1 MILITGSAGYIG
13 SEICK
18 KFEELKIN
26 YIGID
31 NLKYSN
37 EYNIHNKKKFIK
49 TCFSNDKI
57 INKILKEKKIQ
68 TIIHCAAYAYVLDA
82 EKNKK
87 YYFNN
92 NIKKTKK
99 FIEYS
104 IKNKIDNFI
113 FLSSSNVYSEKKK
126 NSSFREMDKKKPKNY
141 YGKTKLVVE
150 NFLINKK
157 NKFKNITILRLF
169 NIIGLTKKFTPYDK
183 DNFKYQRILFK
194 MFNQM
199 KKKKPININYF
210 KKDIYDKKIF
220 PERDFLDIRDLTNL
234 VSSISK
240 KIDDKKGLKIYN
252 VGKGKSQSL
261 MKIAEYL
268 KLYSGK
274 KLLIKFKELHKKEYL
289 FTMSS
294 IKKIKKDFKWSPKIS
309 LKKSILSYYKHLLIR

>member
-1 MILITGSAGYIG
+1 MILITGCAGYIG

-26 YIGID
+26 YVGID

-37 EYNIHNKKKFIK
+37 KYNIYNKKKFIK
-49 TCFSNDKI
+49 TCISSKNI
-57 INKILKEKKIQ
+57 INKVLKEKKIQ

-99 FIEYS
+99 FINYS

-113 FLSSSNVYSEKKK
+113 FLSSSNVYSEKNKL
-126 NSSFREMDKKKPKNY
+126 SIFEETDEKKPKNY
-141 YGKTKLVVE
+141 YGKTKLNIE

-169 NIIGLTKKFTPYDK
+169 NIIGLTKRFMPYNK
-183 DNFKYQRILFK
+183 NNFRYQRILFK
-194 MFNQM
+194 IFNHI
-199 KKKKPININYF
+199 KKKKPISINFF
-210 KKDIYDKKIF
+210 KKKNFDKKIF
-220 PERDFLDIRDLTNL
+220 PKRDFLDIRDLTSL
-234 VSSISK
+234 ISAISK
-240 KIDDKKGLKIYN
+240 KKINKRGLKIYN

-261 MKIAEYL
+261 IKIVEYI
-268 KLYSGK
+268 KLHSKK
-274 KLLIKFKELHKKEYL
+274 KLLLRFNELHKKEYF

-294 IKKIKKDFKWSPKIS
+294 IKKIKKDFKWKPKIS
-309 LKKSILSYYKHLLIR
+309 LKKSVLSYYKHLLIK